1 MDEALIPDSHPDY
14 EKPLK
19 RMAITYCTG
28 AVALLIVFAA
38 GSISGAPG
46 WMIAGATL
54 LIILGALV
62 ATACIDVSWIREQR
76 RQREQQR
83 LASGLT
89 PPGARP
95 LRQRL
100 AHPGFPGALLSS
112 PAAFGLPL
120 AIAGALGQVREV
132 LIIGIVL
139 IGLGL
144 IDQAILWPIRH
155 ARAARATQASGR

>member
-1 MDEALIPDSHPDY
+1 MPDSYPDY

-28 AVALLIVFAA
+28 AVALLVVFAA

-46 WMIAGATL
+46 WLIAGATL
-54 LIILGALV
+54 IIILGALV
-62 ATACIDVSWIREQR
+62 ATACIDVQWIREQR
-76 RQREQQR
+76 RRREQQR
-83 LASGLT
+83 LAAGLT

-95 LRQRL
+95 LRQKL
-100 AHPGFPGALLSS
+100 AHAAGFPRALLSS
-112 PAAFGLPL
+112 PATFGLPL

-132 LIIGIVL
+132 LMIGIVL
-139 IGLGL
+139 IVLGL

-155 ARAARATQASGR
+155 ARAARAAQASAR